1 MFGGT
6 ITDVDFPTAPELS
19 LNFLGR
25 YHWPAFG
32 GELAVQVDGNWND
45 DQFLEGSNSD
55 ASFEPS
61 YSVWNGRLSYETGD
75 KGLGVALWVKNFT
88 DEEYRIYNLDLGLIG
103 FIEQVYAP
111 PRQYGVTLSYRW

>member
-1 MFGGT
+1 M
-6 ITDVDFPTAPELS
+6 
-19 LNFLGR
+19 
-25 YHWPAFG
+25 
-32 GELAVQVDGNWND
+32 
-45 DQFLEGSNSD
+45 
-55 ASFEPS
+55 
-61 YSVWNGRLSYETGD
+61 WNGRLSYETSD